1 MEQRSVSVDA
11 GPVTLQ
17 GDLTLPESARA
28 VVLFAHGSG
37 SGRFSPRNRY
47 VAELLNQAGL
57 ATLLVDLLT
66 AEEEAIDMRTAHL
79 RFDIGL
85 LADRLIGATRWLK
98 REPATRDLHI
108 GYFGASTGAGA
119 ALVAAAELPFA
130 AHLGQG

>member
-17 GDLTLPESARA
+17 GDLNLPESARA

-66 AEEEAIDMRTAHL
+66 TEEEAIDMRTAHL
-79 RFDIGL
+79 RFDIGCWRTGSS
-85 LADRLIGATRWLK
+85 AP
-98 REPATRDLHI
+98 PA
-108 GYFGASTGAGA
+108 G
-119 ALVAAAELPFA
+119 
-130 AHLGQG
+130 